1 MHPLPK
7 SSRFKLNPIR
17 LLNRPF
23 STLLIALLLI
33 GQLAAVVR
41 VLAQEAPPAGAT
53 NGLVFPPGLPAV
65 PALPAIWGDHG
76 DYAPA
81 SIMFISGV
89 GFLTNEIVVLQVLH
103 ADGGSDNDT
112 SLAHQS
118 WGSIADTN
126 GNFQT
131 SWIVPANQDEL
142 GATLLLTAVGQSSGQ
157 SASFLFTD
165 SLGPIDT
172 LTSGTLWSWGA
183 GESYQ
188 IGNGGYY
195 YGAPTPLQVAAPPA
209 WSGKKPVSIAAGGSI
224 YSVNGGCAS
233 YCYDPYYG
241 YYCCNSYDY
250 NYYFGHSLAVLND
263 GTVWGWGD
271 GRNGQ
276 TGIGSY
282 SIVTTPQP
290 VVAPWSASGRKAIAV
305 AANTMHS
312 LILLDEGTVSATGSG
327 PLGALGNGTTG
338 QTPTPVAV
346 VPSAAWSGKKVVA
359 IAAGYL
365 HSLSALDDGSVWAW
379 GRNDEGELG
388 DGTTVQKLTPVQ
400 VLAPAAWSGKKV
412 VAIAAGYLHSLAALD
427 DGTIWAWG
435 YNGMGQLG
443 DGTTVQRT
451 TPVQVLQPGAWAGKQ
466 VATLASGAYH
476 SLVNMDDGSV
486 WAWGYNWYG
495 QLGDGGTTTQRLAPV
510 PVSAP
515 SAWAGKKVVTI
526 ACGIYQSLAALD
538 DGSAW
543 GWGYNYRGALGNGTY
558 GNWYST
564 PVPVL
569 APWAGSGQK
578 VVAIAAGEWHTLA
591 VVGVPNRSPTA
602 SSDSYGMPEDGVLT
616 TTVASGVLAND
627 SDPDGDPL
635 TVTTATAPPHGTLAM
650 NANGS
655 FTYTPA
661 ANYNG
666 PDSFNY
672 TISDG
677 KGGTA
682 SASVNITVTPVNDA
696 PVANAQSVT
705 TAEDTSAN
713 IALTGSDVEG
723 SALTFSVVT
732 PPAHGTLSGTPPS
745 LAYTPAANYNGPDSF
760 TFKVNDGTV
769 DSGVAAV
776 SIIVT
781 PVNDAPVANAGGP
794 YVTTFGTGVTLD
806 GAGSYDPD
814 TANGDTIVAFAW
826 DLNNDGTYDSS
837 IGTTALYLSP
847 SALNSYGLGVGS
859 HTIRLQV
866 TDSHGATGTATT
878 TLTIQR
884 TQAISFGPI
893 ANHTY
898 GDAPFTI
905 SAIAMVLPV
914 SFTSLTPS
922 VATVSG
928 NTVTIVAPGT
938 ATIRASQAGNAAYLP
953 AADVDQTFTVTQAA
967 PTVANPVANFAV
979 NEDAADTVIDLR
991 AVFADLETADA
1002 DLVYSLQA
1010 DSNPIVVTATVDN
1023 TSDTL
1028 TLHYQAN
1035 QFGVATIT
1043 VRATDVG
1050 GLFVEDTFVVTVNR
1064 LNDGDPG
1071 DLDTGFSSDADGPI
1085 FSTTPQP
1092 DGKLIVSGGFTTLGG
1107 FARNNIARLNA
1118 DGTVDGAFNPNAN
1131 GQINSAAVQPDGR
1144 IVVGGGFVTVGG
1156 AAHNRLARLNADGA
1170 VDATFNPDVSHLVL
1184 ATSLQPDGKI
1194 IIGGYFTTVNGSSR
1208 NYIARLNADGTL
1220 DTGFNP
1226 NANGFVY
1233 GSALLPDG
1241 RIVIGGNFTS
1251 IAGVARN
1258 YSARLNADGTLDS
1271 GFNPSADGSI
1281 RSTVL
1286 QPDGKLVI
1294 GGNFYTVGGSPRSS
1308 IARLNSNGT
1317 LDTGFNP
1324 NSDAVV
1330 HSIALQADGKIVLG
1344 GAFSTVGGQVRNRLA
1359 RLNANG
1365 TLDASFNPD
1374 VGGANPSVFSTA
1386 VQADGKVVV
1395 GGIFGTVD
1403 GVNRGNLA
1411 RLSNDAATQSL
1422 TVPSY
1427 DRVQWLRDGAAPEA
1441 QTVTFEASN
1450 DGGATWTALG
1460 AGTRISGGWEKT
1472 GLSLSGSGQVRARAR
1487 LTGSYYNGSS
1497 GLAEATTGFSFNT
1510 APIVANPIPDQS
1522 ATYGAVFSFTVP
1534 ANTFTD
1540 ADAGQTLTYTAS
1552 GLPAWL
1558 SFDASTRTFSGTP
1571 IGLGSSTIT
1580 VTATDNGSPALSV
1593 STTFGVVV
1601 GKAALTATADTLTR
1615 FYGEANPPLT
1625 GTLVGVV
1632 NGDNITAS
1640 YSTTATPTS
1649 AGGVYTISV
1658 TLSDPNNRLGNYTV
1672 TKATGALRVERA
1684 PQTITFG
1691 AIPPHSFGDA
1701 PFTVPVTASSGLPVT
1716 LTSSAAPV
1724 ATVSGNTL
1732 TIVGA
1737 GTTTLTAYQAGDANY
1752 QATALV
1758 QVNYTIASGTPVI
1771 ASVIPA
1777 SADAA
1782 GPAFTLAVNGNNFDS
1797 GTIVQWNGTARSTT
1811 YLSASQV
1818 TAQIPATDLQVTG
1831 DFVTALVTVTKST
1844 GASSGA
1850 VAFTIIG
1857 AAVSNAVGQVD
1868 SGVAAAGQTV
1878 SVQTTNS
1885 TPDAAG
1891 VTASLENS
1899 TGSTPATVTAAIY
1912 TENPT
1917 PAAAFEAGG
1926 GFVDLKVSGADPGDR
1941 LSSSFYYPQTVTG
1954 GAENA
1959 LVLKFFNG
1967 SQWTNVLS
1975 SGGAAPV
1982 KNPQDNLDGT
1992 VSGGRFQVVFDNTS
2006 TPQITQLNGTVF
2018 AVAVPDTT
2026 PPTVSCPVDVVIVSD
2041 RAACGAGDHDD
2052 DNWAHHE
2059 REGRHRDEAEDHSR
2073 CGDNHGSDDND
2084 AHGYTCKFW
2093 SRCRATG
2100 VVLTQPV
2107 VTDNCGV
2114 ASVTNNHPSA
2124 TYPLGV
2130 TLVTWTAT
2138 DINGNVSTCVQKVTV
2153 VPSVEVSFRSP
2164 LARKP
2169 TNNTIRRGQVVP
2181 FKVQLENC
2189 IDQIVLSGIT
2199 VKLQVQGIDALTG
2212 TVFQDVVEDA
2222 SGMGTDG
2229 TVTSDGLMQYR
2240 NSQWQFNLDT
2250 SNFGDPNTVTG
2261 SRYYR
2266 TTVTVIDNATL
2277 AVLGMGTLNLETG
2290 KK

>member
-1 MHPLPK
+1 M
-7 SSRFKLNPIR
+7 
-17 LLNRPF
+17 
-23 STLLIALLLI
+23 
-33 GQLAAVVR
+33 
-41 VLAQEAPPAGAT
+41 
-53 NGLVFPPGLPAV
+53 
-65 PALPAIWGDHG
+65 
-76 DYAPA
+76 
-81 SIMFISGV
+81 
-89 GFLTNEIVVLQVLH
+89 
-103 ADGGSDNDT
+103 
-112 SLAHQS
+112 
-118 WGSIADTN
+118 
-126 GNFQT
+126 
-131 SWIVPANQDEL
+131 
-142 GATLLLTAVGQSSGQ
+142 
-157 SASFLFTD
+157 
-165 SLGPIDT
+165 
-172 LTSGTLWSWGA
+172 
-183 GESYQ
+183 
-188 IGNGGYY
+188 
-195 YGAPTPLQVAAPPA
+195 
-209 WSGKKPVSIAAGGSI
+209 
-224 YSVNGGCAS
+224 
-233 YCYDPYYG
+233 
-241 YYCCNSYDY
+241 
-250 NYYFGHSLAVLND
+250 
-263 GTVWGWGD
+263 
-271 GRNGQ
+271 
-276 TGIGSY
+276 
-282 SIVTTPQP
+282 
-290 VVAPWSASGRKAIAV
+290 
-305 AANTMHS
+305 
-312 LILLDEGTVSATGSG
+312 
-327 PLGALGNGTTG
+327 
-338 QTPTPVAV
+338 
-346 VPSAAWSGKKVVA
+346 
-359 IAAGYL
+359 
-365 HSLSALDDGSVWAW
+365 
-379 GRNDEGELG
+379 
-388 DGTTVQKLTPVQ
+388 
-400 VLAPAAWSGKKV
+400 
-412 VAIAAGYLHSLAALD
+412 
-427 DGTIWAWG
+427 
-435 YNGMGQLG
+435 
-443 DGTTVQRT
+443 
-451 TPVQVLQPGAWAGKQ
+451 
-466 VATLASGAYH
+466 
-476 SLVNMDDGSV
+476 
-486 WAWGYNWYG
+486 
-495 QLGDGGTTTQRLAPV
+495 
-510 PVSAP
+510 
-515 SAWAGKKVVTI
+515 
-526 ACGIYQSLAALD
+526 
-538 DGSAW
+538 
-543 GWGYNYRGALGNGTY
+543 
-558 GNWYST
+558 
-564 PVPVL
+564 
-569 APWAGSGQK
+569 
-578 VVAIAAGEWHTLA
+578 
-591 VVGVPNRSPTA
+591 
-602 SSDSYGMPEDGVLT
+602 
-616 TTVASGVLAND
+616 
-627 SDPDGDPL
+627 
-635 TVTTATAPPHGTLAM
+635 
-650 NANGS
+650 
-655 FTYTPA
+655 
-661 ANYNG
+661 
-666 PDSFNY
+666 
-672 TISDG
+672 
-677 KGGTA
+677 
-682 SASVNITVTPVNDA
+682 
-696 PVANAQSVT
+696 
-705 TAEDTSAN
+705 
-713 IALTGSDVEG
+713 
-723 SALTFSVVT
+723 
-732 PPAHGTLSGTPPS
+732 
-745 LAYTPAANYNGPDSF
+745 
-760 TFKVNDGTV
+760 
-769 DSGVAAV
+769 
-776 SIIVT
+776 
-781 PVNDAPVANAGGP
+781 
-794 YVTTFGTGVTLD
+794 
-806 GAGSYDPD
+806 
-814 TANGDTIVAFAW
+814 
-826 DLNNDGTYDSS
+826 
-837 IGTTALYLSP
+837 
-847 SALNSYGLGVGS
+847 
-859 HTIRLQV
+859 
-866 TDSHGATGTATT
+866 
-878 TLTIQR
+878 
-884 TQAISFGPI
+884 
-893 ANHTY
+893 
-898 GDAPFTI
+898 
-905 SAIAMVLPV
+905 
-914 SFTSLTPS
+914 
-922 VATVSG
+922 
-928 NTVTIVAPGT
+928 
-938 ATIRASQAGNAAYLP
+938 
-953 AADVDQTFTVTQAA
+953 
-967 PTVANPVANFAV
+967 
-979 NEDAADTVIDLR
+979 
-991 AVFADLETADA
+991 
-1002 DLVYSLQA
+1002 
-1010 DSNPIVVTATVDN
+1010 
-1023 TSDTL
+1023 
-1028 TLHYQAN
+1028 
-1035 QFGVATIT
+1035 
-1043 VRATDVG
+1043 
-1050 GLFVEDTFVVTVNR
+1050 
-1064 LNDGDPG
+1064 
-1071 DLDTGFSSDADGPI
+1071 
-1085 FSTTPQP
+1085 
-1092 DGKLIVSGGFTTLGG
+1092 
-1107 FARNNIARLNA
+1107 
-1118 DGTVDGAFNPNAN
+1118 
-1131 GQINSAAVQPDGR
+1131 
-1144 IVVGGGFVTVGG
+1144 
-1156 AAHNRLARLNADGA
+1156 
-1170 VDATFNPDVSHLVL
+1170 
-1184 ATSLQPDGKI
+1184 
-1194 IIGGYFTTVNGSSR
+1194 
-1208 NYIARLNADGTL
+1208 
-1220 DTGFNP
+1220 
-1226 NANGFVY
+1226 
-1233 GSALLPDG
+1233 
-1241 RIVIGGNFTS
+1241 
-1251 IAGVARN
+1251 
-1258 YSARLNADGTLDS
+1258 
-1271 GFNPSADGSI
+1271 
-1281 RSTVL
+1281 
-1286 QPDGKLVI
+1286 
-1294 GGNFYTVGGSPRSS
+1294 
-1308 IARLNSNGT
+1308 
-1317 LDTGFNP
+1317 
-1324 NSDAVV
+1324 
-1330 HSIALQADGKIVLG
+1330 
-1344 GAFSTVGGQVRNRLA
+1344 
-1359 RLNANG
+1359 
-1365 TLDASFNPD
+1365 
-1374 VGGANPSVFSTA
+1374 
-1386 VQADGKVVV
+1386 
-1395 GGIFGTVD
+1395 
-1403 GVNRGNLA
+1403 NRGNLA

>member
-41 VLAQEAPPAGAT
+41 VLAQEAPPTGAT
-53 NGLVFPPGLPAV
+53 NGVVQPPVLPAA
-65 PALPAIWGDHG
+65 PALPAIWGDQG
-76 DYAPA
+76 DYAPG
-81 SIMFISGV
+81 SIMLISGV
-89 GFLTNEIVVLQVLH
+89 GFQTNEIVVLQVLH
-103 ADGGSDNDT
+103 ADGGSDNHT
-112 SLAHQS
+112 SFAHQT
-118 WGSIADTN
+118 WGATADAS
-126 GNFQT
+126 GHFQS
-131 SWIVPANQDEL
+131 SWIVPADQDEL
-142 GATLLLTAVGQSSGQ
+142 GAALLLTAIGQSSGVT
-157 SASFLFTD
+157 ASFLFTD
-165 SLGPIDT
+165 SAGPIST
-172 LTSGTLWSWGA
+172 ISSGSLWSWGA

-188 IGNGGYY
+188 IGNNGYY
-195 YGAPTPLQVAAPPA
+195 YAMPSPATVAAPAAWAGKKPVAIAAGGATYVACNQYDDWSGECLVSTAYYWGHSLVVLNDGSVWGWGDSSYGQIGIGSFSMTASPTPVTAPWSSSGKKATAVAANSSHSLFLLDDGSVWGTGLGAYGELGTGTTLQTAIPVAVAAPPA
-209 WSGKKPVSIAAGGSI
+209 WAGKK
-224 YSVNGGCAS
+224 
-233 YCYDPYYG
+233 
-241 YYCCNSYDY
+241 
-250 NYYFGHSLAVLND
+250 
-263 GTVWGWGD
+263 
-271 GRNGQ
+271 
-276 TGIGSY
+276 
-282 SIVTTPQP
+282 
-290 VVAPWSASGRKAIAV
+290 AI
-305 AANTMHS
+305 
-312 LILLDEGTVSATGSG
+312 
-327 PLGALGNGTTG
+327 
-338 QTPTPVAV
+338 
-346 VPSAAWSGKKVVA
+346 A
-359 IAAGYL
+359 IAAGLY
-365 HSLSALDDGSVWAW
+365 HSLAALADGSVWAWGPNWYGQLGDGTTTNRLTPVQVFAPAAWAGKKIVALAAGYYHSLVALDDGSVWAW
-379 GRNDEGELG
+379 G
-388 DGTTVQKLTPVQ
+388 
-400 VLAPAAWSGKKV
+400 
-412 VAIAAGYLHSLAALD
+412 
-427 DGTIWAWG
+427 
-435 YNGMGQLG
+435 YNGSGQLG
-443 DGTTVQRT
+443 DGTTTQRL
-451 TPVQVLQPGAWAGKQ
+451 TPVQVVAPAAWAGKQ
-466 VATLASGAYH
+466 VVTLASGAYH

-486 WAWGYNWYG
+486 WTWGHNGYG
-495 QLGDGGTTTQRLAPV
+495 QLGDGTATPRLTPV

-526 ACGIYQSLAALD
+526 AGGYVQSLAALD

-558 GNWYST
+558 GNWYSN

-705 TAEDTSAN
+705 TAEDTAAN

-760 TFKVNDGTV
+760 TFKVNDGMV

-1403 GVNRGNLA
+1403 GVNRGNLG